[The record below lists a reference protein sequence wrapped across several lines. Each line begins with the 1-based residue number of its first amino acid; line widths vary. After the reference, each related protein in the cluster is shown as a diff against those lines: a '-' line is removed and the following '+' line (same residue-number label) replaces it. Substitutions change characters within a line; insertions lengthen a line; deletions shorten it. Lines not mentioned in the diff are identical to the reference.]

1 MFLRRAFCGFTP
13 AEKSDIA
20 ENLGAIWGV
29 NQNQAAEVLMGELSQ
44 QEQEVL
50 KGLEDFDF
58 DDI

>member
-1 MFLRRAFCGFTP
+1 M
-13 AEKSDIA
+13 
-20 ENLGAIWGV
+20 